1 MNKLSK
7 NRRVFGATFLFAVA
21 ALALSA
27 SQSLAQS
34 NEREQGVAAQTLL
47 SEASELFNKQKLK
60 ASAKKVAEAE
70 AILTPLSTSKT
81 KATRV
86 AAKKLLVK
94 IRKAKQ
100 LLTSNGVPIPK
111 VAAPPAAAI
120 IKSPGK
126 GANAS
131 SQEGSDTKNA
141 MAAEG
146 TVSFAKE
153 IAPVLIENCLGCHGE
168 RRQRADLSMASFD
181 AIEKGGNS
189 GTLRRPAAPVLEN
202 LLIKKLRGLGDGEQ
216 MPLGEDPLPEETIK
230 LIEAWLAA
238 GAGFDG
244 DDPAAPLA
252 DVVAT
257 FINKSLTGEQLFA
270 RREKSDQEKWSLA
283 FPNVK
288 TQTAKTTNFRLVAS
302 ADSASLDAVAKN
314 LEERLPKII
323 QELGLPKDANVKG
336 GLSVFVVGR
345 RFDYAEFCQMVE
357 HRELPPGVTGHWQRS
372 PIAPHILAMRPSN
385 DEGDVQLQ
393 IRLNAQLASFLTSEF
408 LSSRDNPLPEWF
420 VVGTGH
426 AIASRLAGKSNVTR
440 GWTEKGKEIL
450 RGGFEPDEFFR
461 GNLPPNESAP
471 VSYVLASRLMGS
483 PKRFRQLSNILQNGR
498 PFEDAFKQVYRGSP
512 MEVLASLA
520 RGREV
525 K

>member
-1 MNKLSK
+1 MIKLSK
-7 NRRVFGATFLFAVA
+7 NRRVFGATFIFAVA
-21 ALALSA
+21 ALAISA
-27 SQSLAQS
+27 SNSFAQS
-34 NEREQGVAAQTLL
+34 DEREQGVAAQSLL
-47 SEASELFNKQKLK
+47 SEASELFNKRKLK

-81 KATRV
+81 KATRM

-94 IRKAKQ
+94 IKKAKQ
-100 LLTSNGVPIPK
+100 LLTSNGVAIPK
-111 VAAPPAAAI
+111 VSPPPAATT

-126 GANAS
+126 GANGS
-131 SQEGSDTKNA
+131 SQGSDTKNA

-146 TVSFAKE
+146 TVSFSKE

-168 RRQRADLSMASFD
+168 GRLRADLSLANFD
-181 AIEKGGNS
+181 AIEKGGES

-230 LIEAWLAA
+230 LIETWLAA

-257 FINKSLTGEQLFA
+257 FTTRSLTGEQLFA

-288 TQTAKTTNFRLVAS
+288 PQTAKTTNFRLVAS
-302 ADSASLDAVAKN
+302 ADSSSLDSVAKN
-314 LEERLPKII
+314 LEERLPKIM
-323 QELGLPKDANVKG
+323 QDLGLPEGATLKG

-385 DEGDVQLQ
+385 DESDVGLQ
-393 IRLNAQLASFLTSEF
+393 IRLNSQLASFLTSEF
-408 LSSRDNPLPEWF
+408 LSSSDNPLPEWF
-420 VVGTGH
+420 VVGTGR

-450 RGGFEPDEFFR
+450 RGGFDPDEFFR

-483 PKRFRQLSNILQNGR
+483 PKRFRQLSSILQNGR